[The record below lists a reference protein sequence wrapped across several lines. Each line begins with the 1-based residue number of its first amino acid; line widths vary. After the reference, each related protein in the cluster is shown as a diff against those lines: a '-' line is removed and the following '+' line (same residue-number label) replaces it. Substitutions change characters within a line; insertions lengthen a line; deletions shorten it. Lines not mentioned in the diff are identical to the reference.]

1 MRNMSDKAEYYQMKG
16 IVSELTPEEQAE
28 VMKAEADVIAIAQR
42 SDKALIGALMAMIRI
57 SLEAR

>member
-1 MRNMSDKAEYYQMKG
+1 MRNMSDKAEYYQMMG
-16 IVSELTPEEQAE
+16 MVSEMSAEDQAE
-28 VMKAEADVIAIAQR
+28 VMKAETDVIAIAQR

>member
-1 MRNMSDKAEYYQMKG
+1 MSGKAEYYQMKG
-16 IVSELTPEEQAE
+16 MVSELTPEEQAE
-28 VMKAEADVIAIAQR
+28 VMKVEAEVIAIAKQ

>member
-1 MRNMSDKAEYYQMKG
+1 MSDKAEYYQMKG
-16 IVSELTPEEQAE
+16 MVSEMSAEDQAE
-28 VMKAEADVIAIAQR
+28 VMKAETDVIAIAQR

>member
-1 MRNMSDKAEYYQMKG
+1 MSDKAEYYQMKG
-16 IVSELTPEEQAE
+16 MVSEMSAEDQAE

>member
-16 IVSELTPEEQAE
+16 MVSELTPEEQAE
-28 VMKAEADVIAIAQR
+28 VMKAETDVIAIAQR

>member
-1 MRNMSDKAEYYQMKG
+1 MSDKAEYYQMMG
-16 IVSELTPEEQAE
+16 MVSEMSAEDQAE
-28 VMKAEADVIAIAQR
+28 VMKAETDVIAIAQR